1 MNNYN
6 NKNQINSN
14 SSNESIHL
22 SLILASNIFLQRPN
36 GYDQNII
43 EKGFLKRT
51 VGENIS
57 FRTHSL
63 DLLWDFRIFSIIISK
78 FQRQRD
84 SSFVLYEE
92 EIYKSLKTK
101 KSVLPLDSLC
111 SRLDKLRKSTV
122 NITIGSGDDQDKYDA
137 PLVVDWDRDD
147 VEKCFMLQVAPIFS
161 KFYIKNAQY
170 ERIYLDTFK
179 SLKGCYARALYLLLA
194 TLKFKHSRSIRLDE
208 KDKLIRRFGTNI
220 SGNSSKN
227 IKLVRALESLKNV
240 GVIYEYKR
248 YKSPNNGRSICQIY
262 RDRDS
267 FRADEYVIKN
277 TVVELD
283 KKARLQSAIKKNC
296 EKDRYIKIPEVG
308 TERIDWLDDFI
319 DLP

>member
-6 NKNQINSN
+6 NKNQISSN
-14 SSNESIHL
+14 STNESIHL

-36 GYDQNII
+36 GYDQNIM

-57 FRTHSL
+57 FRTQSL

-111 SRLDKLRKSTV
+111 TRLDKLKKSTV
-122 NITIGSGDDQDKYDA
+122 NITIGAGDDQDKYDA

-147 VEKCFMLQVAPIFS
+147 VERCFMFQLAPIFS
-161 KFYIKNAQY
+161 KFYIKKAQY

-194 TLKFKHSRSIRLDE
+194 TLKFKHSRSVRFDE
-208 KDKLIRRFGTNI
+208 KDKLIRRFGDNI
-220 SGNSSKN
+220 SGNSSRN
-227 IKLVRALESLKNV
+227 YKLVKALDSLKSV
-240 GVIYEYKR
+240 GVIYEYER
-248 YKSPNNGRSICQIY
+248 YTSADTGRSICQIY
-262 RDRDS
+262 LDEYKYKADKNDKAET
-267 FRADEYVIKN
+267 ADEEN
-277 TVVELD
+277 FLD
-283 KKARLQSAIKKNC
+283 SIMHINADVNEI
-296 EKDRYIKIPEVG
+296 IKIPHE
-308 TERIDWLDDFI
+308 ILI
-319 DLP
+319 P